1 MEIKIKIYNIKMQ
14 INLPILTKNKMY
26 TLCLFIYYIDILIKL
41 KLNYFRF
48 MLPTVPKL
56 VLKMNEKH

>member
-1 MEIKIKIYNIKMQ
+1 MQ

-26 TLCLFIYYIDILIKL
+26 TLCLFIYYIDLLIKL